1 MVYRFE
7 LAKELSDKLSQILE
21 SIEIINAR
29 IGDVK
34 DVDDLLSSAW
44 GVTTLDACLMRLQV
58 MGELVNA
65 IDRKTNGELFKQF
78 PSVPWRNIIGLRNI
92 ISHEYSNIDYDIIW
106 SVITKNIPH
115 LQKEVI
121 AIKSYLNGLT

>member
-1 MVYRFE
+1 MEYRFE
-7 LAKELSDKLSQILE
+7 LVQELSDKFSQILE
-21 SIEIINAR
+21 SIEIINTR
-29 IGDVK
+29 IGEVK
-34 DVDDLLSSAW
+34 TVDELLSSAW

-78 PSVPWRNIIGLRNI
+78 PSIPWRNIIGLRNI

-106 SVITKNIPH
+106 SVITKNLPK
-115 LQKEVI
+115 LQKEIKVI
-121 AIKSYLNGLT
+121 NSYLNDLI